1 MAGILHGRIDLCQD
15 WRQLP
20 SGEQFNQ
27 VARLLRY
34 LTTDGI
40 EVGITTAG
48 GLHLSVQGVDIEL
61 ESIAED
67 LPENDTFITNL
78 IQNQT
83 FTTNLAQ
90 NNTFVTTI
98 AQNSTFVSQLI
109 QNHTFTT
116 SLAQDNTFIQQLT
129 QNNNFVSKLFE
140 NQQFVN
146 NLRNLLGGGGSFR
159 LTYDPATDS
168 VTCSGGQ
175 IVAGTHSV
183 TIPATT
189 YPGGSW
195 NLYAVVTYSGG
206 SWNLGLSQTLPAA
219 PNAWTELIGTCS
231 GSAGNRYISQ
241 AWTGE
246 GSIRVTDRWVD

>member
-27 VARLLRY
+27 IARLLRY
-34 LTTDGI
+34 LSTEGI
-40 EVGITTAG
+40 EVAINTAG
-48 GLHLSVQGVDIEL
+48 GLHLSVQGVDIDL

-67 LPENDTFITNL
+67 LPDNNTFITNL

-83 FTTNLAQ
+83 FTTSL
-90 NNTFVTTI
+90 

-109 QNHTFTT
+109 QNQTFTT

-129 QNNNFVSKLFE
+129 QNNNFASKLFE

-146 NLRNLLGGGGSFR
+146 NLRNLIGGSGSFR
-159 LTYDPATDS
+159 LSYDAAAG
-168 VTCSGGQ
+168 VVRLSGGQ
-175 IVAGTHSV
+175 IVAGTHAV
-183 TIPATT
+183 TIPAAE
-189 YPGGSW
+189 YPAGTSMSF
-195 NLYAVVTYSGG
+195 YAVVYYNSGE
-206 SWNLGLSQTLPAA
+206 WYLGIQNTVPAV
-219 PNAWTELIGTCS
+219 PNAWSEYIGS
-231 GSAGNRYISQ
+231 VDAFGNISQ

-246 GSIRVTDRWVD
+246 GAVRVTDRWVD

>member
-34 LTTDGI
+34 MSTDGI
-40 EVGITTAG
+40 DVAINTAG
-48 GLHLSVQGVDIEL
+48 GLHLSVDGADINMD
-61 ESIAED
+61 SIAEN
-67 LPENDTFITNL
+67 LPDNDTFVTNL
-78 IQNQT
+78 TQNQT
-83 FTTNLAQ
+83 FVTNLAQ

-98 AQNSTFVSQLI
+98 AQNSTFVTQLI
-109 QNHTFTT
+109 QNQNFTT
-116 SLAQDNTFIQQLT
+116 SLAQDNIFIQQLT

-140 NQQFVN
+140 NQQFIN
-146 NLRNLLGGGGSFR
+146 NLRNLIGGGGSFR
-159 LTYDPATDS
+159 LTYDSATDA

-183 TIPATT
+183 TVPATT
-189 YPGGSW
+189 YPAGSW
-195 NLYAVVTYSGG
+195 DLYAVVTYSGG
-206 SWNLGLSQTLPAA
+206 TWNLGLSQTLPTV
-219 PNAWTELIGTCS
+219 PNAWTELIGSCS
-231 GSAGNRYISQ
+231 GSAGNRTISQ
-241 AWTGE
+241 AWTGD